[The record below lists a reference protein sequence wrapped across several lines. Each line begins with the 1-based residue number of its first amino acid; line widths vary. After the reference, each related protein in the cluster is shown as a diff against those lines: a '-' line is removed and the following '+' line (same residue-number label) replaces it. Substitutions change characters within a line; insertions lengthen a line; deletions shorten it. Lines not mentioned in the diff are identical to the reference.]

1 VQLKD
6 RGIFSAAK
14 RVFPTRELLQILSQ
28 NGTNSLWS
36 TLLREL
42 ACTHVC
48 VKPAADGCSTG
59 VARLDH
65 VADLTSY
72 LAAVRD
78 RRPSLAPGALSTS
91 GGGVEMAVPPPG
103 RFMFEPF
110 IETDPIL
117 IRRSA
122 EQSNDSENGAD
133 RSTQRENENDNEVP
147 RGGVDGPDRANVLP
161 PGEEASHV
169 ELVWEGK
176 SRWVEVTVGVL
187 GRKGSMK
194 ALSPSG
200 TVKESGHVL
209 SLEEKFQGGTGVNL
223 TPPPAQ
229 IVR

>member
-1 VQLKD
+1 MQLKD

-14 RVFPTRELLQILSQ
+14 RVFPTGELLQILSQ

-42 ACTHVC
+42 DCTHVC

-122 EQSNDSENGAD
+122 EQIENNDNGAVQ
-133 RSTQRENENDNEVP
+133 STHNEIP
-147 RGGVDGPDRANVLP
+147 SGGVDEPDRASFSRRNL
-161 PGEEASHV
+161 GEGASHV

-194 ALSPSG
+194 ALSPSI

-223 TPPPAQ
+223 TPPPPQ